1 MTRSRLPFA
10 VALVAAV
17 ALVLASAAAPSRFA
31 RHHGLQAARQQLT
44 VLPFDSRLG
53 SANAATGL
61 DFVFP
66 TSQPAPAK
74 VLLYVPFGYGL
85 DLAIPA
91 GTTIGT
97 AEAPS
102 SAGSTPLRGNIV
114 VDSGARYATDPA
126 AVACAGATPHAA
138 VWVLQLA
145 GAASAPVVVF
155 LDPTAG
161 VETGY
166 GLFKLQAC
174 LGSPE
179 AGAPRITELFVE
191 LTRGLT
197 NPASAGEFV
206 WRAFVTPFAA
216 GNVANETGTVEIR
229 SLAPL
234 PEGVI
239 LRAKVNAKKRT
250 VTVSGI
256 LILGGL
262 PQSDLIVAI
271 YSSAKANLTGLKR
284 VAAVKTKTNG
294 VFSVTKKI
302 AKTTYFWAVVE
313 GYYSDTCVSGPSTAP
328 LGCVRETLAP
338 AFANR
343 ATATVPKKKPAPKKK

>member
-1 MTRSRLPFA
+1 MTRSRLSFS
-10 VALVAAV
+10 VALVAV
-17 ALVLASAAAPSRFA
+17 IALVLASAAAPSRFA
-31 RHHGLQAARQQLT
+31 RRHGLQAARQEL
-44 VLPFDSRLG
+44 VVVPFDSRLG
-53 SANAATGL
+53 STNADTGL
-61 DFVFP
+61 DFLFP
-66 TSQPAPAK
+66 ATQPAPAK

-97 AEAPS
+97 AEAVS
-102 SAGSTPLRGNIV
+102 SAGPTALKGNVV
-114 VDSGARYATDPA
+114 VDSAARYATDPA

-161 VETGY
+161 TETGY

-216 GNVANETGTVEIR
+216 GSVANESETVEVR

-262 PQSDLIVAI
+262 PQSGLIVSI

-284 VAAVKTKTNG
+284 VANIKTKTNG
-294 VFSVTKKI
+294 VFSVTRKI
-302 AKTTYFWAVVE
+302 TKTTYFWAVVQ

-338 AFANR
+338 AFGNR
-343 ATATVPKKKPAPKKK
+343 ATAKVPKPKPKRK

>member
-1 MTRSRLPFA
+1 MTRSRLPLA
-10 VALVAAV
+10 VALVAAI

-31 RHHGLQAARQQLT
+31 RHHGLQAARQEL
-44 VLPFDSRLG
+44 VVVPYDSRLG
-53 SANAATGL
+53 SVNADTAL
-61 DFVFP
+61 DFTFP
-66 TSQPAPAK
+66 TTQPAPAK
-74 VLLYVPFGYGL
+74 VLVYVPFGYGL
-85 DLAIPA
+85 DLSIPA

-97 AEAPS
+97 AEAAS
-102 SAGSTPLRGNIV
+102 SAGPTPLRGNIV
-114 VDSGARYATDPA
+114 VDSSARFATDPA

-155 LDPTAG
+155 LDPTTG

-179 AGAPRITELFVE
+179 AGAPRVTELFVE
-191 LTRGLT
+191 LTRELT

-216 GNVANETGTVEIR
+216 GNVMNDAGTVEVR

-239 LRAKVNAKKRT
+239 LRAKVNAKKKT

-262 PQSDLIVAI
+262 PQSGLIVSI

-284 VAAVKTKTNG
+284 VAAPKTKTNG
-294 VFSVTKKI
+294 VFSVTRKI
-302 AKTTYFWAVVE
+302 AKTTYFWAVLE

-343 ATATVPKKKPAPKKK
+343 ATAKVPKPKPKKK

>member
-1 MTRSRLPFA
+1 M
-10 VALVAAV
+10 
-17 ALVLASAAAPSRFA
+17 
-31 RHHGLQAARQQLT
+31 
-44 VLPFDSRLG
+44 PFDARLG
-53 SANAATGL
+53 SPNADTGL
-61 DFVFP
+61 DLVFP
-66 TSQPAPAK
+66 ASADAPAK
-74 VLLYVPFGYGL
+74 VILYVPFGYGL

-97 AEAPS
+97 ADAAS
-102 SAGSTPLRGNIV
+102 SAGSTPLHGNVV
-114 VDSGARYATDPA
+114 VDSAARYATDPA
-126 AVACAGATPHAA
+126 AVACAGGSPHAA

-161 VETGY
+161 TESGY
-166 GLFKLQAC
+166 GAFKLQTC
-174 LGSPE
+174 LGSPD
-179 AGAPRITELFVE
+179 AGAPRMSELFVE

-197 NPASAGEFV
+197 NPAAAGEFV

-216 GNVANETGTVEIR
+216 GNVANEAGSVELR
-229 SLAPL
+229 SVAPL
-234 PEGVI
+234 PEGVL
-239 LRAKVNAKKRT
+239 LRAKVDAKKGT

-256 LILGGL
+256 LILGGS
-262 PQSDLIVAI
+262 PQSGLIVSI

-284 VAAVKTKTNG
+284 VANVKTKKNG
-294 VFSVTKKI
+294 VFSLTRKI

-313 GYYSDTCVSGPSTAP
+313 GYYSDTCLTGPSTAP

-343 ATATVPKKKPAPKKK
+343 ATATVPKKKTKKK